1 MKTIVP
7 LILILLLF
15 STSCIEEETCRES
28 KEVVL
33 QASLL
38 ALGSTT
44 AKAIDSLTLY
54 GLDNDSVLYINR
66 KLVSK
71 ITLPLKNQDD
81 LSIFVCKFNTVYDTL
96 MVFHTNKEYFIS
108 FACGT
113 IITHE
118 IDTVLTTNNYI
129 KSIAISQKT
138 VNTTNVQ
145 HIQIYH

>member
-1 MKTIVP
+1 MFI
-7 LILILLLF
+7 F
-15 STSCIEEETCRES
+15 SISCVEEETCRES

-38 ALGSTT
+38 ASGTKNT
-44 AKAIDSLTLY
+44 KAIDSITIS
-54 GLDNDSVLYINR
+54 GLDNDSVLYNNR

-71 ITLPLKNQDD
+71 LTLPLKNQDD

-129 KSIAISQKT
+129 KSITISQKT
-138 VNTTNVQ
+138 VNTANVQ
-145 HIQIYH
+145 HIQIFH